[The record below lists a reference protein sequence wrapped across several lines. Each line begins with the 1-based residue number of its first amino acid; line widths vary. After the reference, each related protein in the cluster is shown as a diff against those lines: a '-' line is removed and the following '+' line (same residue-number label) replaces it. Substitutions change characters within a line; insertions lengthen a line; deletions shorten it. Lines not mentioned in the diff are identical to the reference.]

1 MGAPGSEATGRGP
14 GLQKTDARR
23 AEAGG
28 RADRGL
34 FAGAAVAYNLGSV
47 SDSTDRFGLVGTVV
61 ADKYAIERVVGEGG
75 FGVVFRA
82 KHQIWDE
89 PVAVKCFTALSNA
102 PVELRDELL
111 DQFVQEGKLLT
122 ALSSRTTGIVQARD
136 IGTLTTPT
144 GVWLPYMVLEWL
156 DGQPLEGFLGH
167 DDGQPR
173 GQPRG
178 VMETFQIMDGAA
190 RALALAHGRGV
201 AHRDLKPANFF
212 VLGPTLEP
220 GVVIKVLDFGIAK
233 VMQAQGALKAT
244 GAQIS
249 SFTPSY
255 GAPEQFDRSF
265 GATGPWTDVY
275 QMVLV
280 MLEIMRGGVPALQ
293 GDAFMQLAFASQ
305 NPERRPTPRSQGIE
319 CSDEVEAVFLK
330 AVALQV
336 GDRYPNMATFWLAL
350 ANALGAQLPAGDT
363 MMSSLGSGSGPVTQG
378 AAARSGGLTGIPTPT
393 PMPAQ
398 TGLTSLPGQPRLPGE
413 ARAPTLV
420 NSSGPTV
427 RSPRSPASTAGLAI
441 GGAVLAAGLVFAVI
455 QFTKPAPVEPQP
467 IAAVVEPPK
476 VAPEVPPVAAPLPP
490 CPEGMVLIEGGRF
503 FAGTDAD
510 KPVLAMAR
518 PPHKVEVGRFCIDIH
533 EVTTEDYVKCS
544 DAGECKRAFSD
555 SFWPQGS
562 MKRSDWEKA
571 RAAYSPLCN
580 FGAEDRGR
588 HPINC
593 VMWAQADEYCRVQG
607 KRLPGELEF
616 EFAARG
622 SDGRVFPWGDDP
634 PSAQTLNGCGKE
646 CVEWRKAAGLSPVE
660 PLYPEDDGF
669 VGTAPVGSAP
679 AGRTQAGL
687 LDIVGNVFEWTADP
701 FRPYP
706 RPDAEAAV
714 PAALGNNRVIR
725 GGAFNSF
732 EPEHTDPALRLPYDA
747 DAHTHGIGF
756 RCAMDP
762 RG

>member
-1 MGAPGSEATGRGP
+1 MHYNPGTLSGP
-14 GLQKTDARR
+14 
-23 AEAGG
+23 
-28 RADRGL
+28 
-34 FAGAAVAYNLGSV
+34 
-47 SDSTDRFGLVGTVV
+47 TDRFGLVGTVV

-75 FGVVFRA
+75 FGVVYRA

-136 IGTLTTPT
+136 IGTLTTPN

-156 DGQPLEGFLGH
+156 DGQPLEDFLGN
-167 DDGQPR
+167 DDGRPR

-178 VMETFQIMDGAA
+178 VLETFQIMDGAA

-212 VLGPTLEP
+212 VLGPTIEP

-280 MLEIMRGGVPALQ
+280 MLEIMNGGVPALQ

-319 CSDEVEAVFLK
+319 CRDEVEAVFLK

-336 GDRYPNMATFWLAL
+336 ADRYANMGAFWLAL
-350 ANALGAQLPAGDT
+350 AAALGIREYTSLPAGDT
-363 MMSSLGSGSGPVTQG
+363 MMSSLLRPGSGPVTQG
-378 AAARSGGLTGIPTPT
+378 ATVLSSGMTGLPGSPMTGAPRTSPPLTG
-393 PMPAQ
+393 
-398 TGLTSLPGQPRLPGE
+398 LPSS

-427 RSPRSPASTAGLAI
+427 RSPRSAGGVAGLAI
-441 GGAVLAAGLVFAVI
+441 GGAVIAAGLVFAVI
-455 QFTKPAPVEPQP
+455 QLTRGPGDPTPPSTTVVAPPKAPEATPVAPV
-467 IAAVVEPPK
+467 
-476 VAPEVPPVAAPLPP
+476 VPPTP
-490 CPEGMVLIEGGRF
+490 CPEGMALIEGGRF

-510 KPVLAMAR
+510 KPVLGMAR
-518 PPHKVEVGRFCIDIH
+518 PAHKVEVGRFCIDMH

-593 VMWAQADEYCRVQG
+593 VMWSQADEYCRVHG

-634 PSAQTLNGCGKE
+634 PSALHLNGCGKE
-646 CVEWRKAAGLSPVE
+646 CVEWRKAAGLASVE
-660 PLYPEDDGF
+660 PLYPEDDGH

-687 LDIVGNVFEWTADP
+687 LDLVGNVFEWTADP

-706 RPDAEAAV
+706 RVEPEGGGAAPAEV
-714 PAALGNNRVIR
+714 GNKRVIR

-756 RCAMDP
+756 RCAADP

>member
-1 MGAPGSEATGRGP
+1 MPYNPGT
-14 GLQKTDARR
+14 L
-23 AEAGG
+23 
-28 RADRGL
+28 
-34 FAGAAVAYNLGSV
+34 
-47 SDSTDRFGLVGTVV
+47 SDPTDRFGLVGTVV
-61 ADKYAIERVVGEGG
+61 ADKYLIERVVGEGG

-136 IGTLTTPT
+136 IGTLTTPN

-156 DGQPLEGFLGH
+156 DGQPLEAFLGH
-167 DDGQPR
+167 DDGEPR
-173 GQPRG
+173 GKPRG
-178 VMETFQIMDGAA
+178 VLETFQILDGAA

-212 VLGPTLEP
+212 VLGSTIEP

-233 VMQAQGALKAT
+233 VMQAQNALKAT

-280 MLEIMRGGVPALQ
+280 MIEVMRGGLPALG
-293 GDAFMQLAFASQ
+293 GDSFMQLAFASQ
-305 NPERRPTPRSQGIE
+305 NPERRPTPRSFGVE
-319 CSDEVEAVFLK
+319 CSDEVEEVFLK
-330 AVALQV
+330 AVALQA
-336 GDRYPNMATFWLAL
+336 GDRYPNMGAFWSAL
-350 ANALGAQLPAGDT
+350 VTALGITSLPMTDT
-363 MMSSLGSGSGPVTQG
+363 TMSAVFGPPSVAPTG
-378 AAARSGGLTGIPTPT
+378 ATVRAS
-393 PMPAQ
+393 
-398 TGLTSLPGQPRLPGE
+398 GLTSNAQ
-413 ARAPTLV
+413 APTLV
-420 NSSGPTV
+420 NVSGPPA
-427 RSPRSPASTAGLAI
+427 RPPRSGARLAGVAI
-441 GGAVLAAGLVFAVI
+441 GGAVVAAVAAFLLARGPAEPGPVAPDTKVV
-455 QFTKPAPVEPQP
+455 TPVTEPPPEKPA
-467 IAAVVEPPK
+467 EPPK
-476 VAPEVPPVAAPLPP
+476 A

-503 FAGTDAD
+503 FAGSDAD

-518 PPHKVEVGRFCIDIH
+518 PAHKVEVGRFCIDMY

-544 DAGECKRAFSD
+544 DTGDCKRAFGD

-593 VMWAQADEYCRVQG
+593 VMWSQADEYCRVKG
-607 KRLPGELEF
+607 KRLPREFEF

-622 SDGRVFPWGDDP
+622 SDGRVYPWGDDP
-634 PSAQTLNGCGKE
+634 PSAAHLNGCGKE

-660 PLYPEDDGF
+660 PLYPEDDGH

-687 LDIVGNVFEWTADP
+687 FDLVGNVFEWTAEP
-701 FRPYP
+701 FQPYP
-706 RPDAEAAV
+706 KSEGEAAPPV
-714 PAALGNNRVIR
+714 MGNNRVIR

-756 RCAMDP
+756 RCAADP

>member
-1 MGAPGSEATGRGP
+1 VRRRGECSTIPGT
-14 GLQKTDARR
+14 L
-23 AEAGG
+23 
-28 RADRGL
+28 
-34 FAGAAVAYNLGSV
+34 
-47 SDSTDRFGLVGTVV
+47 SDPTDRFGLVGTVV
-61 ADKYAIERVVGEGG
+61 ADKYLIERVVGEGG

-102 PVELRDELL
+102 PVEMRDELL

-136 IGTLTTPT
+136 IGTLTTPN
-144 GVWLPYMVLEWL
+144 GIWLPYMVLEWL

-167 DDGQPR
+167 DDDRPR

-178 VMETFQIMDGAA
+178 VLETFQIMDGAA

-233 VMQAQGALKAT
+233 VMQAQNALKAT

-280 MLEIMRGGVPALQ
+280 MLEVMRGGLPALS
-293 GDAFMQLAFASQ
+293 GDSFMQLAFSSQ
-305 NPERRPTPRSQGIE
+305 NPERRPTPRTFGID
-319 CSDEVEAVFLK
+319 CSDDVEEVFVK
-330 AVALQV
+330 AVALKA
-336 GDRYPNMATFWLAL
+336 GDRYSSMSAFWSAL
-350 ANALGAQLPAGDT
+350 VTALG
-363 MMSSLGSGSGPVTQG
+363 V
-378 AAARSGGLTGIPTPT
+378 
-393 PMPAQ
+393 
-398 TGLTSLPGQPRLPGE
+398 TSLPVADTTTMSSVFGPGSVSP
-413 ARAPTLV
+413 AGATVLASGLSSSAQAPTLV
-420 NSSGPTV
+420 NSAGPPVRVPRSGARLAGMAIGAAALVGLAVFMLVRGPT
-427 RSPRSPASTAGLAI
+427 
-441 GGAVLAAGLVFAVI
+441 
-455 QFTKPAPVEPQP
+455 APPGP
-467 IAAVVEPPK
+467 
-476 VAPEVPPVAAPLPP
+476 AAPDTKVVTPTEPTPAVPAVPSEPAKP
-490 CPEGMVLIEGGRF
+490 CPDGMVLIEGGRF
-503 FAGTDAD
+503 FAGTDSD
-510 KPVLAMAR
+510 RPVLGMAR
-518 PPHKVEVGRFCIDIH
+518 PAHKVEVGRFCIDMY

-544 DAGECKRAFSD
+544 DSGDCKRAFGD
-555 SFWPQGS
+555 SMWPQGS
-562 MKRSDWEKA
+562 MKRADWEKA

-593 VMWAQADEYCRVQG
+593 VMWAQADEYCRVKG
-607 KRLPGELEF
+607 KRLPRELEF

-622 SDGRVFPWGDDP
+622 SDGRVYPWGDDP
-634 PSAQTLNGCGKE
+634 PSALHLNGCGKE

-660 PLYPEDDGF
+660 PLYPEDDGH

-687 LDIVGNVFEWTADP
+687 YDLVGNVFEWTAEP
-701 FRPYP
+701 FQPYP
-706 RPDAEAAV
+706 KAEGEAA
-714 PAALGNNRVIR
+714 PAAIGNNRVIR

-747 DAHTHGIGF
+747 DAYTHGIGF
-756 RCAMDP
+756 RCAADP

>member
-1 MGAPGSEATGRGP
+1 MLYNRG
-14 GLQKTDARR
+14 T
-23 AEAGG
+23 
-28 RADRGL
+28 
-34 FAGAAVAYNLGSV
+34 LG
-47 SDSTDRFGLVGTVV
+47 DPNDRFGLVGTIV
-61 ADKYAIERVVGEGG
+61 ADKYAIERMVGEGG

-82 KHQIWDE
+82 MHRIWDE
-89 PVAVKCFTALSNA
+89 PVALKCFTALANA
-102 PVELRDELL
+102 PLEMRDELL

-136 IGTLTTPT
+136 IGTLTTP
-144 GVWLPYMVLEWL
+144 GGAWLPYMVLEWL
-156 DGQPLEGFLGH
+156 DGQPLENFLGH
-167 DDGQPR
+167 EDGRALGPM
-173 GQPRG
+173 RG
-178 VMETFQIMDGAA
+178 VLETFQIMDGPA
-190 RALALAHGRGV
+190 RALALAHARGV

-212 VLGPTLEP
+212 VLGQELAP

-244 GAQIS
+244 GMQIS

-280 MLEIMRGGVPALQ
+280 MLEVMRGGLPALV

-305 NPERRPTPRSQGIE
+305 NPDRRPTPRTFGLE
-319 CSDEVEAVFLK
+319 VSDAVEAVFAR
-330 AVALQV
+330 AVALEAS
-336 GDRYPNMATFWLAL
+336 DRYANMAEFWMAL
-350 ANALGAQLPAGDT
+350 AAALELRDYAPLTTGEPGVASMVAPVPR
-363 MMSSLGSGSGPVTQG
+363 SGPIRGASALSNVVAPVMQTG
-378 AAARSGGLTGIPTPT
+378 PVLKAPTVVNSAGPKVRKPRPRGSVPALAVGGALAAAAVAFGAMQLFRGDPTPPSEPPPQVAPPVEPEPQPVAPPTPT
-393 PMPAQ
+393 
-398 TGLTSLPGQPRLPGE
+398 
-413 ARAPTLV
+413 
-420 NSSGPTV
+420 
-427 RSPRSPASTAGLAI
+427 
-441 GGAVLAAGLVFAVI
+441 
-455 QFTKPAPVEPQP
+455 
-467 IAAVVEPPK
+467 
-476 VAPEVPPVAAPLPP
+476 PP
-490 CPEGMVLIEGGRF
+490 CPEGMVLLEGGRF

-510 KPVLAMAR
+510 KKPVLAMAR
-518 PPHKVEVGRFCIDIH
+518 PAHKVEVARFCMDTY

-544 DAGECKRAFSD
+544 DAGDCKRAFRD

-593 VMWAQADEYCRVQG
+593 VTWAQADEYCKVHG

-622 SDGRVFPWGDDP
+622 SDGRVYPWGDDP
-634 PSAQTLNGCGKE
+634 PSSKHLNGCGKE
-646 CVEWRKAAGLSPVE
+646 CVEWRKAADLSPVT
-660 PLYPEDDGF
+660 PLYQEDDGH
-669 VGTAPVGSAP
+669 VGTAPVGSVL

-687 LDIVGNVFEWTADP
+687 FALVGTVFEWTADP

-706 RPDAEAAV
+706 RADGEAV
-714 PAALGNNRVIR
+714 PEPTGNSRVIR

-747 DAHTHGIGF
+747 DAHSHGIGF
-756 RCAMDP
+756 RCAADP
-762 RG
+762 RS

>member
-1 MGAPGSEATGRGP
+1 MHYNPGT
-14 GLQKTDARR
+14 
-23 AEAGG
+23 
-28 RADRGL
+28 
-34 FAGAAVAYNLGSV
+34 LG
-47 SDSTDRFGLVGTVV
+47 DTTDRFGLVGTVV
-61 ADKYAIERVVGEGG
+61 ADKYAIERMVGEGG
-75 FGVVFRA
+75 FGVVYRA

-102 PVELRDELL
+102 PVEMRDELL

-136 IGTLTTPT
+136 IGTLTTPN

-156 DGQPLEGFLGH
+156 DGQPLEDFLGH
-167 DDGQPR
+167 DDERPR

-178 VMETFQIMDGAA
+178 VLETFQIMDGPS

-212 VLGPTLEP
+212 VLGPTIEP

-280 MLEIMRGGVPALQ
+280 MIEIMRGGVPALQ

-305 NPERRPTPRSQGIE
+305 NPQRRPTPRNFGIE

-330 AVALQV
+330 AVALQA
-336 GDRYPNMATFWLAL
+336 GDRYPSMGTFWLAL
-350 ANALGAQLPAGDT
+350 AAALGIREYTSLPAGDT
-363 MMSSLGSGSGPVTQG
+363 MMSAVLATGGARQGST
-378 AAARSGGLTGIPTPT
+378 
-393 PMPAQ
+393 MPASGA
-398 TGLTSLPGQPRLPGE
+398 TGLPMTGMSSSSGVPGTPGVS
-413 ARAPTLV
+413 ASRAQTLV

-427 RSPRSPASTAGLAI
+427 RAPRSSGSIAGLAI
-441 GGAVLAAGLVFAVI
+441 GGAVLAAGLVFAVL
-455 QFTKPAPVEPQP
+455 QFTGGKGTDEVAPA
-467 IAAVVEPPK
+467 AAVVADPAAK
-476 VAPEVPPVAAPLPP
+476 VTPEVKPPVVPPTP
-490 CPEGMVLIEGGRF
+490 CPDGMALIEGGRF

-510 KPVLAMAR
+510 KFALAMAR
-518 PPHKVEVGRFCIDIH
+518 PAHKVEVGRFCIDIY

-571 RAAYSPLCN
+571 RAAYSTLCN

-593 VMWAQADEYCRVQG
+593 VMWAQADEYCRVKG
-607 KRLPGELEF
+607 KRLPAELEF

-634 PSAQTLNGCGKE
+634 PSAKTLNGCGKE
-646 CVEWRKAAGLSPVE
+646 CVEWRKAAGLSPGE
-660 PLYPEDDGF
+660 PLYPEDDGH

-679 AGRTQAGL
+679 GGRTQAGL
-687 LDIVGNVFEWTADP
+687 FDLVGNVFEWTADP
-701 FRPYP
+701 FSRYP
-706 RPDAEAAV
+706 RPDGDSEGET
-714 PAALGNNRVIR
+714 PTPMDNKRVIR
-725 GGAFNSF
+725 GGAFNSY

-756 RCAMDP
+756 RCAADP

>member
-1 MGAPGSEATGRGP
+1 LSTP
-14 GLQKTDARR
+14 
-23 AEAGG
+23 
-28 RADRGL
+28 
-34 FAGAAVAYNLGSV
+34 
-47 SDSTDRFGLVGTVV
+47 TDRFGLVGSVV

-75 FGVVFRA
+75 FGVVYRA

-89 PVAVKCFTALSNA
+89 PVALKCFTALSNA

-136 IGTLTTPT
+136 IGTLTTPN

-167 DDGQPR
+167 DDGAPR

-178 VMETFQIMDGAA
+178 ALEAFQILDGPA
-190 RALALAHGRGV
+190 RALALAHTRGV

-212 VLGPTLEP
+212 VLGPSLAP

-233 VMQAQGALKAT
+233 VMQAQNALKAT

-255 GAPEQFDRSF
+255 GAPEQFDRVH

-275 QMVLV
+275 QMALV
-280 MLEIMRGGVPALQ
+280 MLEVMQGGVPALV
-293 GDAFMQLAFASQ
+293 GDAFMQFAFASQ
-305 NPERRPTPRSQGIE
+305 NPERRPSPRTLGIA

-330 AVALQV
+330 AVALKV
-336 GDRYPNMATFWLAL
+336 VDRYASMGEFWLAL
-350 ANALGAQLPAGDT
+350 AGALGIRDYVVLPVGETTTVGGLATGTSSAGST
-363 MMSSLGSGSGPVTQG
+363 SRATGMAAPSAVSGPRAV
-378 AAARSGGLTGIPTPT
+378 SGPSMG
-393 PMPAQ
+393 
-398 TGLTSLPGQPRLPGE
+398 
-413 ARAPTLV
+413 APTVV
-420 NSSGPTV
+420 NSSGPPV
-427 RSPRSPASTAGLAI
+427 RAPGGGRTLGLAL
-441 GGAVLAAGLVFAVI
+441 GGAALAGVAVFAAVWLSR
-455 QFTKPAPVEPQP
+455 TPEPPAPVTAAPATEAP
-467 IAAVVEPPK
+467 AAVPEPP
-476 VAPEVPPVAAPLPP
+476 APVPEPP
-490 CPEGMVLIEGGRF
+490 CPAGMVLIEGGRF

-518 PPHKVEVGRFCIDIH
+518 PPHKVEVARFCLDMY

-544 DAGECKRAFSD
+544 DAGECKRAYSD

-562 MKRSDWEKA
+562 MKRADWEKA
-571 RAAYSPLCN
+571 RAAYSSLCN
-580 FGAEDRGR
+580 YGAEDRGR

-622 SDGRVFPWGDDP
+622 SDGRVYPWGDAP
-634 PSAQTLNGCGKE
+634 PSAQQLNGCGKE
-646 CVEWRKAAGLSPVE
+646 CVEWRRANGLSPVE
-660 PLYPEDDGF
+660 PLYPEDDGH

-687 LDIVGNVFEWTADP
+687 FDIVGNVFEWTADP

-706 RPDAEAAV
+706 RPDAGGEAPPV
-714 PAALGNNRVIR
+714 MGNNRVIR

-756 RCAMDP
+756 RCAADP